1 MKLNFA
7 GRITRFF
14 LYNRP
19 LTILIL
25 LGTVLSGLVAYQS
38 TAKQYNPTI
47 VLPAF
52 QVEVAYPGA
61 TAQEVENLVTQEL
74 EEKIGEI
81 EGVDK
86 LYSRSIDGGKS
97 IVTVLFNVGEDLE
110 DSKIKLTQ
118 KLADNQEQR
127 VFTMQAPVI
136 KNIDPESVPLLTFG
150 FFSPTQ
156 TQNELR
162 ALVFEIMTE
171 LQRVDGVANLEIH
184 GGEGRSLQIVLDSA
198 KMKASGVSVAQI
210 KAAIESSNFQAPLGS
225 LRDGISRNLI
235 EIAGTLQ
242 SVEEAKKIII
252 APGLQ
257 LQDVAT
263 VSHGYQEKTAFVTV
277 SARTPEAD
285 TRNQEAVFISVAK
298 RKGTNAI
305 TVSQDTQTALNKI
318 LQQPRFENLTL
329 HVFRDEG
336 AVAKKAINGLSKN
349 LFTSLIIVSLVLW
362 GFLGGRAATVVAIAI
377 PLSISLV
384 FVMGQLFGESIN
396 RITLFALIL
405 SLGLLVD
412 SATVIVENIHRHC
425 ALGQA
430 KKEAIVEAVN
440 EVGMGL
446 FISTLTSVIVFLPTS
461 QISGMMGEYMGPLS
475 FFVPMALIM
484 SLLVAYILTPFLAD
498 LFLPVPTPNTQPK
511 KAKASFFDRLSLWYG
526 HWLAKHL
533 GPDNKARKTR
543 FLRTVFIAFFIV
555 LLFPVVKLV
564 HFKMLPAADKEH
576 FSVLIDLPEGTDTPQ
591 TEKVAQW
598 VSTQLLK
605 NETVQSVQIFT
616 GAPAVTD
623 FNGLL
628 KGSNLRE
635 APYLASLR
643 VNLSDPSD
651 RRITSAALVEKLR
664 TTINQTRLTDTSTLK
679 PWLMQANLKFVEDPP
694 GPPVR
699 STLEIK
705 IKGPDRTVLENVA
718 TQLET
723 ILPTIKGVVDID
735 NTLEYPAQK
744 TVLKVDNEKALLS
757 GVSAAEIKS
766 TLAAVL
772 DPVVISQY
780 HLEDQSEVAVIEF
793 SVASTQKDQLQDL
806 NEIYIPNSQQVMVPL
821 LSVVKIENQSTT
833 PTLYTDERYPVVY
846 VSSEMSGRSVVYAVL
861 DLIGPLKKI
870 SFPNDA
876 QLTSWNLFGFTFTDA
891 QAQEYQIQWGGEW
904 EMTVENFRDLGAA
917 MLVAFALIYIV
928 LVAQFS
934 SFKKPLLIMVTMP
947 LGFIG
952 ILPGFALLDAG
963 WGIFLTATSLIGFIA
978 LMGIVVNNA
987 IMYLEYLEL
996 LLAQGTPL
1004 NQALI
1009 TTGQTRLR
1017 PILLTS
1023 ATTVLGNLTI
1033 ASDPVWS
1040 GLAWSIVF
1048 GLSLSAVLTLGV
1060 FPLLYENSVKSS

>member
-25 LGTVLSGLVAYQS
+25 LGIILSGLAAYQS

-52 QVEVAYPGA
+52 QVEVDYPGA
-61 TAQEVENLVTQEL
+61 TAQEVENFVTREL

-97 IVTVLFNVGEDLE
+97 IVTVLFKVGENLE
-110 DSKIKLTQ
+110 DSEIKLTQ
-118 KLADNQEQR
+118 KLADNQNQR
-127 VFTMQAPVI
+127 TFTMQAPII
-136 KNIDPESVPLLTFG
+136 KSIDPESVPLLTFG
-150 FFSPTQ
+150 FFSSTQ

-162 ALVFEIMTE
+162 ALVFKIMTE
-171 LQRVDGVANLEIH
+171 LQRVPDVANLEIH
-184 GGEGRSLQIVLDSA
+184 GGESQSMQVILDSA
-198 KMKASGVSVAQI
+198 KMKASDVSVTQI
-210 KAAIESSNFQAPLGS
+210 KAAIEASNFQSPLGS
-225 LRDGISRNLI
+225 LRDGLSRNLI

-242 SVEEAKKIII
+242 SPEEAKKIII

-257 LQDVAT
+257 LQDIAIVRN
-263 VSHGYQEKTAFVTV
+263 GYQEKTSFVSV
-277 SARTPEAD
+277 SARTPEAS
-285 TRNQEAVFISVAK
+285 TLNQESVFISVAK
-298 RKGTNAI
+298 RKGSNAI
-305 TVSQDTQTALNKI
+305 AVSRETQRALKKV
-318 LQQPRFENLTL
+318 LQQTKFKNITL

-336 AVAKKAINGLSKN
+336 NVAKKAINGLSKN

-362 GFLGGRAATVVAIAI
+362 GVLGGRAATVVAIAI
-377 PLSISLV
+377 PLTISLV

-412 SATVIVENIHRHC
+412 SATVIVENIHRHY
-425 ALGQA
+425 ALGKA

-440 EVGMGL
+440 EVGIGL

-498 LFLPVPTPNTQPK
+498 LLLPVSHQNDTPKTTK
-511 KAKASFFDRLSLWYG
+511 YSFFNRLSLWYG
-526 HWLAKHL
+526 HWLAIHL
-533 GPDNKARKTR
+533 GAENKVRKTR
-543 FLRTVFIAFFIV
+543 FLRTIFIAFFIV
-555 LLFPVVKLV
+555 LLFPVFKLV

-576 FSVLIDLPEGTDTPQ
+576 FSVSIDLPEGTDTPQ

-598 VSTQLLK
+598 ISNQLLA
-605 NETVQSVQIFT
+605 NEAVQSVQIFT
-616 GAPAVTD
+616 GVPAVTD

-628 KGSNLRE
+628 KGSNLRQ
-635 APYLASLR
+635 APHLASLR
-643 VNLSDPSD
+643 VNLNAPHD
-651 RRITSAALVEKLR
+651 RQINSAALVKKLR
-664 TTINQTRLTDTSTLK
+664 TTINQNRLTDTSALK
-679 PWLMQANLKFVEDPP
+679 PWLTQANLKFVEDPP

-705 IKGPDRTVLENVA
+705 IKGPDRTVLENIA

-723 ILPTIKGVVDID
+723 LLPNIKGVVDID
-735 NTLEYPAQK
+735 STIEYPALK
-744 TVLKVDNEKALLS
+744 TVLKVDNEKASLS
-757 GVSAAEIKS
+757 GVSVAEIKN
-766 TLAAVL
+766 TLTAIL
-772 DPVVISQY
+772 DPVIISQY
-780 HLEDQSEVAVIEF
+780 HLKDQNEVTVIEF
-793 SVASTQKDQLQDL
+793 SVKSDQKDQLQDL
-806 NEIYIPNSQQVMVPL
+806 NEIYIPNNQKVMVPL
-821 LSVVKIENQSTT
+821 LSVVKVENQRTT

-846 VSSEMSGRSVVYAVL
+846 VSSEMAGRSVVYAVL

-870 SFPNDA
+870 HFPNDA

-904 EMTVENFRDLGAA
+904 KMTVENFRDLGTA
-917 MLVAFALIYIV
+917 MLIAFALIYIV
-928 LVAQFS
+928 LVAQFT
-934 SFKKPLLIMVTMP
+934 SFKKPLFIMVTMP

-996 LLAQGTPL
+996 LLSQGMPL
-1004 NQALI
+1004 KPALI

-1048 GLSLSAVLTLGV
+1048 GLSLSAVLTLGI
-1060 FPLLYENSVKSS
+1060 FPLLYENSAKA